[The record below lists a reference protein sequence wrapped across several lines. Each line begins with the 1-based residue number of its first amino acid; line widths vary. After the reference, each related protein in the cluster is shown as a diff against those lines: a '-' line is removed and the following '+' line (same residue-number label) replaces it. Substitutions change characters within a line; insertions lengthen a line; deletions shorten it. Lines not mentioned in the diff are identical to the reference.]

1 MLNVLWGSL
10 ILVSLGFGVL
20 NGRVFAASQQMLN
33 AAARAI
39 SLSVQLAAGYAFFG
53 GVMEILSSVRGDA
66 AIARLL
72 RPVLRRCFPTLT
84 RPDTQNAIAM
94 NLSANLLGLGN
105 AATPY
110 GLAAMRLMQRD
121 EQPAERLTDAMC
133 LFLVIN
139 STSLQLLPT
148 TVLTMRTALDSDTPF
163 AIIVPTLAAT
173 LISTVFGVTACV
185 IWIRIRNKVWKKQAR
200 C

>member
-1 MLNVLWGSL
+1 MLNILWGSL
-10 ILVSLGFGVL
+10 ILVSLVFGAI
-20 NGRVFAASQQMLN
+20 NGRIFSSSQQMLD

-39 SLSVQLAAGYAFFG
+39 SLSLQLAAGYAFFG
-53 GVMEILSSVRGDA
+53 GVMENLASIGGDA

-72 RPVLRRCFPTLT
+72 RPILRRCFPTLT
-84 RPDTQNAIAM
+84 KPDTQNAIAM

-110 GLAAMRLMQRD
+110 GLEAMRLMQRD
-121 EQPAERLTDAMC
+121 ERPAEKLTDAMC

-148 TVLTMRTALDSDTPF
+148 TVLTMRAALASSAPF

-173 LISTVFGVTACV
+173 LISTLFGVAACFT
-185 IWIRIRNKVWKKQAR
+185 WIKIRNKVWKKQAP

>member
-1 MLNVLWGSL
+1 MLGMLWGGL
-10 ILVSLGFGVL
+10 ILLSLVFGAL
-20 NGRVFAASQQMLN
+20 NGRIFASSQQMLD

-39 SLSVQLAAGYAFFG
+39 SLSLQLAAGYAFFG
-53 GVMEILSSVRGDA
+53 GMMEILSAIGGDA

-72 RPVLRRCFPTLT
+72 APMLQRCFPSIKQADT
-84 RPDTQNAIAM
+84 RNAISM
-94 NLSANLLGLGN
+94 NFSANLLGLGN

-110 GLAAMRLMQRD
+110 GLEAMRLMQRD
-121 EQPAERLTDAMC
+121 EQPQERLTDAMC

-148 TVLTMRTALDSDTPF
+148 TVLTMRSALSSAQPF
-163 AIIVPTLAAT
+163 AVIIPTLAAT
-173 LISTVFGVTACV
+173 LASTAVGATCCLLWVK
-185 IWIRIRNKVWKKQAR
+185 WRNRAWKKQAH